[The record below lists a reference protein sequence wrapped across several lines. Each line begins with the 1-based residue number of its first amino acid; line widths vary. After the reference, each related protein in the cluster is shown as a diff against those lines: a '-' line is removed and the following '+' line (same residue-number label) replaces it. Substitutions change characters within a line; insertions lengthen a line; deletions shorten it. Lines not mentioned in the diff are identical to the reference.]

1 MGTIFVDNLEPQS
14 GTSLTLGA
22 SGDTVQVASGV
33 TNNLGISMADMW
45 RLNTTFQN
53 VGNSATLL
61 SSNLEQVDTGSFGG
75 IGTGMSESSGTFTFP
90 QTGIYLIIFQVQG
103 RADGGARTSIGGRI
117 KVSTNG
123 GTSYQTRTHGYS
135 SGYANVANASSTLLH
150 MIDVTST
157 TNIKV
162 QFFVQ
167 SNDTT
172 YFDAE
177 TGASYNSMTFIRL
190 GDT

>member
-1 MGTIFVDNLEPQS
+1 MSTLEVNNITPQS
-14 GTSLTLGA
+14 GTSLTLGG
-22 SGDTVQVASGV
+22 SGDTVSVASGV
-33 TNNLGISMADMW
+33 TNNIGINMADMW

-103 RADGGARTSIGGRI
+103 RADGGSRGTIGGRI
-117 KVSTNG
+117 KVSENG
-123 GTSYQTRTHGYS
+123 GTNYSTRVHGYS
-135 SGYANVANASSTLLH
+135 SGYTNSANASSTLLH

-162 QFFVQ
+162 QFFVV
-167 SNDTT
+167 SSDTS

-177 TGASYNSMTFIRL
+177 TSASYNSMTFIRL